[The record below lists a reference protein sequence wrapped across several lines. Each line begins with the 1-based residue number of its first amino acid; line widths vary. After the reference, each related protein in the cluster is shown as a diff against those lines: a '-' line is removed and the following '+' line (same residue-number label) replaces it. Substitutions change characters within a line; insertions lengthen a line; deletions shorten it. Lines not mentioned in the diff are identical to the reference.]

1 LIKIFKIAD
10 LNTNLLYSD
19 KLIQVLKSF
28 FGIDIL
34 GFYFDN
40 NICIYGKQEHII
52 LRKNFDSLNSSSM
65 KDISNNKNFILYSS
79 VFKGSVDDNF
89 YNSDILTVKNL
100 HNIKSLFKKY
110 NGKNMGL
117 EFLISDIRNRDDIDL
132 GKWFFDV
139 KWVYELCKK
148 YNFQFILSSGA
159 NRCFDLI
166 SLKIFNTILKRIGIE
181 NRQYWSD
188 LTVWLDNKKITYS
201 L

>member
-1 LIKIFKIAD
+1 MIKIIKIAD

-19 KLIQVLKSF
+19 KLTQVLKTF

-34 GFYFDN
+34 GFCFDK
-40 NICIYGKQEHII
+40 NICILEKQEHII
-52 LRKNFDSLNSSSM
+52 LRKNFDYLDSSS
-65 KDISNNKNFILYSS
+65 KKYISNNKNFILNSS
-79 VFKGSVDDNF
+79 IFKGSVDDNF

-110 NGKNMGL
+110 NGKNIGL
-117 EFLISDIRNRDDIDL
+117 EFLISDIRYRDNNDL

-159 NRCFDLI
+159 NRYFDLI

-181 NRQYWSD
+181 NRQYWND
-188 LTVWLDNKKITYS
+188 LTVWLDNKRITYS

>member
-1 LIKIFKIAD
+1 
-10 LNTNLLYSD
+10 
-19 KLIQVLKSF
+19 
-28 FGIDIL
+28 L

-52 LRKNFDSLNSSSM
+52 LRKNFDSLNSSSI

-139 KWVYELCKK
+139 KWVYELCKR

-159 NRCFDLI
+159 NRYIDLI

>member
-1 LIKIFKIAD
+1 VD

-34 GFYFDN
+34 GFYFDKN
-40 NICIYGKQEHII
+40 MCINGKQEHII
-52 LRKNFDSLNSSSM
+52 LRKNFDSLNSLSM
-65 KDISNNKNFILYSS
+65 KDISNNKNFILNSS
-79 VFKGSVDDNF
+79 IFKGSVDDNF

-110 NGKNMGL
+110 NGKNIGL
-117 EFLISDIRNRDDIDL
+117 EFLISDIRYRDNNDL

-139 KWVYELCKK
+139 KWVYELCKR

-159 NRCFDLI
+159 KRYIDLI

-181 NRQYWSD
+181 NRQYWND

>member
-34 GFYFDN
+34 GFYFDKN
-40 NICIYGKQEHII
+40 MCINGKQEHII
-52 LRKNFDSLNSSSM
+52 LRKNFDSLNSLSM
-65 KDISNNKNFILYSS
+65 KDISNNKNFILNSS
-79 VFKGSVDDNF
+79 IFKGSVDDNF

-110 NGKNMGL
+110 NGKNIGL
-117 EFLISDIRNRDDIDL
+117 EFLISDIRYRDNNDL

-139 KWVYELCKK
+139 KWVYELCKR

-159 NRCFDLI
+159 KRYIDLI

-181 NRQYWSD
+181 NRQYWND

>member
-139 KWVYELCKK
+139 KWVYELCKR

-159 NRCFDLI
+159 NRYIDLI

-181 NRQYWSD
+181 SRQYWND
-188 LTVWLDNKKITYS
+188 LTVWLDNKKIMNS